1 MNERTKEQTDW
12 VTMSLL
18 ELFIAAKNVQMRC
31 NYSIVWR
38 VRFGGLFE
46 DNHKK
51 NNNCSLEVWSNWCQL
66 FYYLNHVTQVQFKTR
81 KTSWGWTGP
90 SSAPAGTGLYFNQDL
105 LKLGWA
111 PANYLTLPYQ
121 RCILT
126 EYRQLSQNTLQTPT
140 NLVPG
145 MGSPQIK
152 QNCI

>member
-1 MNERTKEQTDW
+1 MEKLLNDERTEWQCHFLSCSSQLKMYRCA
-12 VTMSLL
+12 VTIPLCDVWGLAASLK
-18 ELFIAAKNVQMRC
+18 I
-31 NYSIVWR
+31 IT
-38 VRFGGLFE
+38 
-46 DNHKK
+46 KK

-140 NLVPG
+140 SLVPG